1 MPLLTILAVLPIAG
15 ALLLAFLRGNT
26 AKLVGFGV
34 ALTTLILGVLAFSFS
49 VTGANLAEGVP
60 WIGAIGAHYALELD
74 GMSAILV
81 LLTVI
86 LVPIVMIAEWG
97 VGDQETARWGTRTFF
112 ALTLLLQGF
121 ALYVFMA
128 SDVLLFYI
136 AFEATLIPTYF
147 LIAGYGGPKRR
158 AAAIKFLI
166 YSLAGGLVM
175 LVAVAGLYAVGVQ
188 QGQVSFLI
196 NDLAGLDLDSGV
208 GKWLFAGFF
217 FAFAVKA
224 PMAGL
229 HTWLPD
235 TAEQATGGSSTLLVG
250 ILDKIGTFGMIKIC
264 LLVFPEATQWAAPAI
279 LVWAV
284 ISVLYGAIMAFAST
298 DIMRLISYTSISHF
312 GFMVFGIFAFTQASM
327 SGSIF
332 YMINHGFSTAALFLI
347 ASFLIRRRGSQD
359 ISAFG
364 GVQKVAPVLAGTFL
378 IAGLSALSLPGLST
392 FVSEIMVLAG
402 AWQTHPVL
410 TAVATLGMVL
420 AAVYVLRLYKR
431 TMTGP
436 VTEQTSAH
444 ITSDLNPRERAVV
457 APLIVLLLVF
467 GFFPN
472 PLLEQANDTAN
483 ASLAVAGIEDPTPQ
497 AKEGG
502 R

>member
-1 MPLLTILAVLPIAG
+1 MPLLTILGLLPIAG
-15 ALLLAFLRGNT
+15 AVVLMFLRGTT
-26 AKLVGFGV
+26 AKLIGFGV
-34 ALTTLILGVLAFSFS
+34 AVTTLVLGVLAF
-49 VTGANLAEGVP
+49 VLHITGANLTEAVP
-60 WIGAIGAHYALELD
+60 WIRAIGAQYALQLD

-86 LVPIVMIAEWG
+86 LVPVVLLAEWHA
-97 VGDQETARWGTRTFF
+97 GDNETARWGTPAFF
-112 ALTLLLQGF
+112 GLTLLLQGF

-128 SDVLLFYI
+128 ADVLLFYV
-136 AFEATLIPTYF
+136 AFEATLVPMYF
-147 LIAGYGGPKRR
+147 LIAGYGGAKRN
-158 AAAIKFLI
+158 AAALKFLI

-175 LVAVAGLYAVGVQ
+175 LASVAGLYAVGHQ
-188 QGQVSFLI
+188 QGNVSFLI
-196 NDLAGLDLDSGV
+196 SDLAQLDLDSGV
-208 GKWLFAGFF
+208 GKWLFLGFF

-250 ILDKIGTFGMIKIC
+250 ILDKIGTFGMIKIG
-264 LLVFPEATQWAAPAI
+264 LMIFPEASQWAAPVI

-284 ISVLYGAIMAFAST
+284 VSVLYGAIMAFAST
-298 DIMRLISYTSISHF
+298 DIMRLISYTSVSHF
-312 GFMVFGIFAFTQASM
+312 GFMVFGIYAFTQASM

-347 ASFLIRRRGSQD
+347 AAFLIKRRGSQD
-359 ISAFG
+359 INAFG

-378 IAGLSALSLPGLST
+378 ISGLSALSLPGLST
-392 FVSEIMVLAG
+392 FVSEIMVMAG
-402 AWQTHPVL
+402 AWQRHPVL
-410 TAVATLGMVL
+410 TAVSTLGMVL
-420 AAVYVLRLYKR
+420 AAVYVLRLYKT

-436 VTEQTSAH
+436 VTEQTATH
-444 ITSDLNPRERAVV
+444 VTTDLDLRERAVV

-467 GFFPN
+467 GFFPK
-472 PLLEQANDTAN
+472 PLMEPSNHTAN
-483 ASLAVAGIEDPTPQ
+483 TVLAVAGIEDPTPQ

>member
-1 MPLLTILAVLPIAG
+1 MPLLPILALLPILG
-15 ALLLAFLRGNT
+15 AVLLMFLRGNP
-26 AKLVGFGV
+26 AKLIGFGIS
-34 ALTTLILGVLAFSFS
+34 LTTLILGVLAFTMS
-49 VTGANLAEGVP
+49 VTGANLAFSVP
-60 WIGAIGAHYALELD
+60 WINSIGAQFALDLD

-86 LVPIVMIAEWG
+86 LVPIVLLAEWN
-97 VGDQETARWGTRTFF
+97 VGDNDTARWGTPAFF
-112 ALTLLLQGF
+112 GLTLLLQGF
-121 ALYVFMA
+121 ALGVFMA
-128 SDVLLFYI
+128 ADVLLFYV
-136 AFEATLIPTYF
+136 AFEATLIPMYF
-147 LIAGYGGPKRR
+147 LIAGYGGARR
-158 AAAIKFLI
+158 NAAAVKFLI

-175 LVAVAGLYAVGVQ
+175 LVAVAGLYAVGYQ
-188 QGQVSFLI
+188 QGKISFLI
-196 NDLAGLDLDSGV
+196 SDLAMLDFDTTAGR
-208 GKWLFAGFF
+208 WLFAGFF

-235 TAEQATGGSSTLLVG
+235 TAQQATGGSSTLLVG

-264 LLVFPEATQWAAPAI
+264 LMIFPEASQWAAPAI

-284 ISVLYGAIMAFAST
+284 VSVLYGAIMAFGST

-347 ASFLIRRRGSQD
+347 AAFMIERRGSQD

-378 IAGLSALSLPGLST
+378 VAGLSALSLPGLAT
-392 FVSEIMVLAG
+392 FVSEITVLAG
-402 AWQTHPVL
+402 AWQRYPVL
-410 TAVATLGMVL
+410 TAIATLGMVL
-420 AAVYVLRLYKR
+420 AAVYVLRLYKT

-436 VTEQTSAH
+436 VTEQTRAH
-444 ITSDLNPRERAVV
+444 LTTDLTLRERAVV
-457 APLIVLLLVF
+457 APLIALLLVF
-467 GFFPN
+467 GFFPE
-472 PLLEQANDTAN
+472 PLLTPSNETAQAV
-483 ASLAVAGIEDPTPQ
+483 LGVAGIEDPTPQ
-497 AKEGG
+497 VKEGG